1 MKIVFY
7 STNSNTF
14 DKNTFI
20 IKVKPS
26 NMDAFQEFK
35 KEYPEHDFICISQA
49 PAMFMPEDS
58 VVLLDQNMN
67 AEQVSEE
74 ILKYNPD
81 FAVAMSFWV
90 NPYDWLTVNDALVA
104 ERLKDAGVKTVCH
117 SVETGLVCFDK
128 WRTHQK
134 LLQLG
139 FNVPEALFVDH
150 DLYFCAGSHKEVLN
164 NVYKASVASQLED
177 LKLPLIIKDTA
188 GLSSYGMTVVNTYGE
203 ARCYLNSKRNNS
215 NRIVEEYITGEQFG
229 TEIYGVPGHYKV
241 MPPLR
246 FSLNQY
252 GITSPK
258 QSAKSGPVELEPELE
273 ADLLKLAEAMKFEGC
288 AQVDLIK
295 SEGKW
300 YIIEINPRLSGMSFS
315 YGVLLNTSIFKLLY
329 QSSLAHLLPEFKKN
343 EHSSQSSVF
352 HYENEHSSQTSV
364 FHYENERLC
373 QSSVLCMTSNVKMVH
388 LLNVKLPLL
397 NEEMMGKL
405 LEISGVRLLNQ
416 TNDLAAKQ
424 EREKGF
430 CECIITADTTEEI
443 KKILDELKIFFP
455 DEATIQQSE
464 TILK

>member
-1 MKIVFY
+1 MKIIFY
-7 STNSNTF
+7 STNSNVF
-14 DKNTFI
+14 NKDTFI

-26 NMDAFQEFK
+26 NESVYQNFVSKYPQHEFL
-35 KEYPEHDFICISQA
+35 CISQA
-49 PAMFMPEDS
+49 PAMFMPEKS
-58 VVLLDQNMN
+58 VVLLNQNLTPPEV
-67 AEQVSEE
+67 AEE
-74 ILKYNPD
+74 ILKYSPD
-81 FAVAMSFWV
+81 VAIAMSFWV

-104 ERLKDAGVKTVCH
+104 EELKKTGIKTVCH
-117 SVETGLVCFDK
+117 SVETGLICFDK

-134 LLQLG
+134 LLQIGL
-139 FNVPEALFVDH
+139 NVPEALFVDH

-164 NVYKASVASQLED
+164 NVYKYSVCSQIEG

-203 ARCYLNSKRNNS
+203 CRCYLNSKRNNS

-229 TEIYGVPGHYKV
+229 TEIYGVPGNYKV

-258 QSAKSGPVELEPELE
+258 QSAKSGPVELEPGLKEEL
-273 ADLLKLAEAMKFEGC
+273 LRLAEELKFEGC

-295 SEGKW
+295 ADGKW

-315 YGVLLNTSIFKLLY
+315 YATLNNLSIFELLC
-329 QSSLAHLLPEFKKN
+329 QSSLAHYLPEFRKN
-343 EHSSQSSVF
+343 GFLWQSP
-352 HYENEHSSQTSV
+352 
-364 FHYENERLC
+364 L
-373 QSSVLCMTSNVKMVH
+373 MH

-397 NEEMMGKL
+397 DDDVMDKVLG
-405 LEISGVRLLNQ
+405 ITGVQLLNQ

-430 CECIITADTTEEI
+430 CECIITADSSEGI
-443 KKILDELKIFFP
+443 KEALNQIKALFP
-455 DEATIQQSE
+455 DEATILQSE

>member
-1 MKIVFY
+1 MRIVFY

-26 NMDAFQEFK
+26 NEVVFQDFIK
-35 KEYPEHDFICISQA
+35 KFPEHEFICISQA

-58 VVLLDQNMN
+58 VILLDQNMT
-67 AEQVSEE
+67 AEQVAEE
-74 ILKYNPD
+74 ILKYQPD
-81 FAVAMSFWV
+81 IAVAMSFWV
-90 NPYDWLTVNDALVA
+90 NPYDWLTVNDALVS
-104 ERLKDAGVKTVCH
+104 EYLKSAGVNTVCH

-139 FNVPEALFVDH
+139 FNVPKALFVDH

-164 NVYKASVASQLED
+164 NVYKASVASQLES

-229 TEIYGVPGHYKV
+229 TEIYGVPGNYKI

-258 QSAKSGPVELEPELE
+258 QSAKTGPVELEPELE
-273 ADLLKLAEAMKFEGC
+273 ADLLKLANALRFEGC

-295 SEGKW
+295 ADGKW
-300 YIIEINPRLSGMSFS
+300 FIIEINPRLSGMSFS
-315 YGVLLNTSIFKLLY
+315 YATLCNMSVFELLFR
-329 QSSLAHLLPEFKKN
+329 SSLGNF
-343 EHSSQSSVF
+343 S
-352 HYENEHSSQTSV
+352 YQT
-364 FHYENERLC
+364 
-373 QSSVLCMTSNVKMVH
+373 TGVH

-397 NEEMMGKL
+397 NEELMDKVL
-405 LEISGVRLLNQ
+405 QIPGVCMLNQ
-416 TNDLAAKQ
+416 SNDLAAKQ

-430 CECIITADTTEEI
+430 CECIITADSPEEI
-443 KKILDELKIFFP
+443 KKTLKELKVLFP
-455 DEATIQQSE
+455 EEATILQSE

>member
-7 STNSNTF
+7 STNSNAF
-14 DKNTFI
+14 NNETFI

-26 NMDAFQEFK
+26 NESSFQAFVNQH
-35 KEYPEHDFICISQA
+35 PEHEFLCISQA
-49 PAMFMPEDS
+49 PAMFMPEKS
-58 VVLLDQNMN
+58 VILLEQNLT
-67 AEQVSEE
+67 AQQVAQE
-74 ILKYNPD
+74 ILKYKPD
-81 FAVAMSFWV
+81 FAIAMSFWV
-90 NPYDWLTVNDALVA
+90 NPYDWLTVKDAMVA
-104 ERLKDAGVKTVCH
+104 EELKKAGVKTVCH

-139 FNVPEALFVDH
+139 FNVPKALFVDH

-177 LKLPLIIKDTA
+177 LNLPLIIKDTA

-229 TEIYGVPGHYKV
+229 TEIYGVPGNYKV

-258 QSAKSGPVELEPELE
+258 QSAKKGPVELEPELE
-273 ADLLKLAEAMKFEGC
+273 NTLLQLAKALGFQGC

-295 SEGKW
+295 SDGKW

-315 YGVLLNTSIFKLLY
+315 YATLNDMSIFELLC
-329 QSSLAHLLPEFKKN
+329 QSSLAQYLPEFKN
-343 EHSSQSSVF
+343 NSF
-352 HYENEHSSQTSV
+352 LCLTSLV
-364 FHYENERLC
+364 
-373 QSSVLCMTSNVKMVH
+373 Q

-397 NEEMMGKL
+397 DEEMMDKVLG
-405 LEISGVRLLNQ
+405 ISGVQLLNQ

-430 CECIITADTTEEI
+430 CECIITADSSDGI
-443 KKILDELKIFFP
+443 KEVLNQIKALFP
-455 DEATIQQSE
+455 DEATILQSE

>member
-329 QSSLAHLLPEFKKN
+329 QSSLAHLLPEFQKN
-343 EHSSQSSVF
+343 EHSSQS
-352 HYENEHSSQTSV
+352 SV

-397 NEEMMGKL
+397 TEEMMGKL

-455 DEATIQQSE
+455 DEATIQHSE

>member
-329 QSSLAHLLPEFKKN
+329 QSSLAHLLLEFKKN
-343 EHSSQSSVF
+343 EHSS
-352 HYENEHSSQTSV
+352 
-364 FHYENERLC
+364 

-397 NEEMMGKL
+397 NEEMMGKV

-416 TNDLAAKQ
+416 TNDLMAKQ

>member
-329 QSSLAHLLPEFKKN
+329 QSSLAHLLPEFQKN

-352 HYENEHSSQTSV
+352 HYENE
-364 FHYENERLC
+364 RLS
-373 QSSVLCMTSNVKMVH
+373 QSSVLCMTLKVKMGY

-397 NEEMMGKL
+397 NEEMMGRL

-430 CECIITADTTEEI
+430 CECIITADTAEEI

>member
-343 EHSSQSSVF
+343 EHSSQ
-352 HYENEHSSQTSV
+352 TSV